1 MEAEAAG
8 RPVWCGECDKRTR
21 LVDHGSYMQRCH
33 RCWAWPARKTRFHQL
48 LPQHRLCGGCRN
60 LVYEWDAEPCG
71 KHRQLAIGVT
81 GHQAI
86 PGNAHPAIAAR
97 AQQAITPKE
106 DT

>member
-60 LVYEWDAEPCG
+60 LVYAWDAEPCG
-71 KHRQLAIGVT
+71 KHRPLAIGVT

-97 AQQAITPKE
+97 ARQAITPKE